1 MAFTYPRFDVTIERR
16 VVSEHLAWP
25 ASGEAMN
32 EGTLGCNRSYVD
44 LRRLTWLEARRV
56 YSVEDVLLARIETSS
71 TPNEEHGLIEDELYE
86 DAEGIYGLDIGVAS
100 AVVALSA
107 ARCVPFSSCN
117 GGAFG
122 GCHHESHPVVALFAR
137 PETTSLLVEC
147 AEEADCGLLSGEM
160 GHLVVYANDIRNMR
174 AFSTALIGRRST
186 FRQLRFSSSRS
197 GGKKH
202 QRHSQDHKQCELF

>member
-16 VVSEHLAWP
+16 VVPERLAWP

-32 EGTLGCNRSYVD
+32 ESPLGCNRSYVD
-44 LRRLTWLEARRV
+44 LRRLTWLEARRA
-56 YSVEDVLLARIETSS
+56 YSVEDVLLARIEASS
-71 TPNEEHGLIEDELYE
+71 TPDEEYHLIEDELYE
-86 DAEGIYGLDIGVAS
+86 DSEGIYGLDIGVAS
-100 AVVALSA
+100 AVIALSA

-147 AEEADCGLLSGEM
+147 AEEADCGLISGEI
-160 GHLVVYANDIRNMR
+160 GNLVVYANDIRNMR
-174 AFSTALIGRRST
+174 AFSSAVIGGRSA
-186 FRQLRFSSSRS
+186 FRKLRFSRS
-197 GGKKH
+197 AGKTH
-202 QRHSQDHKQCELF
+202 QRPSQDHKQSKLF